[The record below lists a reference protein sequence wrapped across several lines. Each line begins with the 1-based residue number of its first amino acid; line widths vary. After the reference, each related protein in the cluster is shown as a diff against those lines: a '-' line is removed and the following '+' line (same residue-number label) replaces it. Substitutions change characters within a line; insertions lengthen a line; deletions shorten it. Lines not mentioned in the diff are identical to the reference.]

1 MIQPLTSSI
10 PQKQKVSFLIRLV
23 LSILAVNLLVLIIVV
38 LSMKHD
44 YHLYKERAAVSIQNL
59 AQVLEDNIRGTIGKL
74 DLCLLSVK
82 YETERRMASGSLN
95 KKELD
100 RYIHWA
106 CALVPEL
113 ESLRIANAQGKVI
126 LGAGVV
132 KQVTIS
138 DRDYFIRMRDD
149 PQAELVIATP
159 VKSRMTG
166 KWVLNFARRIN
177 NPDGSFAGVV
187 FAQLA
192 LSHFSDRFAKL
203 EVGRK
208 GTLALRD
215 AEMKLIVRYPE
226 RAEFGGT
233 VGQKVISRELQQLF
247 SSGVKTGT
255 FHTPQGFDKIA
266 RTVTFRNISSYPLY
280 IVVNRAAGDYL
291 EDWRKGSVDSLVLMA
306 IFMVTTIIAARLIF
320 SRWLQQMQALAA
332 LSQSRDELECRVV
345 ERTAELE
352 AQNLQLDREVHERKQ
367 AEKKLRSI
375 SHYSRSLIEAGLDP
389 LVTIDATGKITD
401 VNAATEATTGY
412 SRNKLIGTDFSDYFN
427 DPGQARAG
435 YQQVFRD
442 GQVRDYPLEL
452 RHREGTTISVLYN
465 ASLYHDDQG
474 HITGI
479 VATARD
485 ITKLK
490 EVEEER
496 ELTVRFMLLLN
507 DPSSLHDLMQAT
519 TLLLKEWTGY
529 EAIGIRLR
537 SGDEFPYFEASGFPP
552 AFLEKENHLC
562 AYDQNGELLRDS
574 NGNPQLECMCGNIL
588 CRRFDPD
595 KPFFTSRGSFWSNN
609 TTLLL
614 ATSTEVDR
622 QARTRNRCNS
632 EGYES
637 VALIPL
643 RVGNQVFGVLQFND
657 HRPDRFTPALMG
669 LYENLAESLSIALS
683 QRLAQ
688 EALREA
694 STFSQ
699 SLIDSMPDGF
709 SVLDCNGVHLQVND
723 ALCRMT
729 GFSREELLGTGVPHP
744 YWPPEGVPGILAALE
759 QIRQDTAGS
768 FDLTFMRNNGEH
780 FSVIFS
786 PFAVRNT
793 ADKIVSYAATV
804 KDITERKQAE
814 QQLLESSRQ
823 IKMAQELAESANRA
837 KSEFLANMSHE
848 IRTPM
853 NAIIGLGRLALQTE
867 LTFRQQDYF
876 TKITISAEG
885 LLRLLNDI
893 LDLSKVE
900 AGKLELEEVNFELQP
915 ILERLLSLVGV
926 GAATKG
932 VRLLLTND
940 KQTPEHLVGDPLRL
954 EQVLLNLLGN
964 AVKFTPTGE
973 VELTVRPLTAE
984 GNQVTL
990 EFSVRDT
997 GIGLTPEQA
1006 AGIFEAFTQADGST
1020 SRRYGGTGLGLS
1032 ICRRLVSLMGGEIRV
1047 ASEPGVGSTFTFT
1060 AGFLRGA
1067 APDEAPEPALDRSA
1081 VRAALTG
1088 CRVLVVEDH
1097 PINQQVLRE
1106 ILEQVGVSVSIA
1118 ADGREAVV
1126 AVTRM
1131 EGRFDAVLMDLQMPV
1146 MDGYAATLLLRK
1158 QWSAEHLPIIA
1169 MTAHA
1174 RQEERERCLI
1184 SGMNDHLVKPVHP
1197 DRLYASLMLWGRPG
1211 FTPEI
1216 PAFDSRR
1223 QKPPE
1228 SLPNP
1233 MDTLPDTLPG
1243 LDIVAGLTL
1252 LGGNAALYRKL
1263 VIDFGRS
1270 QCDRTDRIKDA
1281 LAAGDLKRARDGVHA
1296 LKGVAGSIG
1305 ATTLHQV
1312 AGDLETACAT
1322 RAAALAGRLFAM
1334 VEARVAEVMTAATLL
1349 AGQGPPSKTIMEEFD
1364 PGAALVLARELAG
1377 LMQQHDLTA
1386 QEVSVELSLLLG
1398 GSALATRAGSLA
1410 ETFAR
1415 VDFRTAAFQLEEL
1428 TALLAQQTLE
1438 EKG

>member
-1 MIQPLTSSI
+1 MGIDKD
-10 PQKQKVSFLIRLV
+10 QKQKASFLIRLI
-23 LSILAVNLLVLIIVV
+23 LSTLVVNLLVLTIVV

-44 YHLYKERAAVSIQNL
+44 YHLYKERAAVSTQNL

-74 DLCLLSVK
+74 DLCLHSVK

-95 KKELD
+95 RKELD
-100 RYIHWA
+100 RYIHRA
-106 CALVPEL
+106 YALVPEL

-126 LGAGVV
+126 LGTGVV

-149 PQAELVIATP
+149 PQAGLVIAKP
-159 VKSRMTG
+159 VKSRMAG
-166 KWVLNFARRIN
+166 KWVLNFAQRIN

-192 LSHFSDRFAKL
+192 LAHFTDMFAKL
-203 EVGRK
+203 EVGRN
-208 GTLALRD
+208 GTVALRD

-226 RAEFGGT
+226 RKEFGGI
-233 VGQKVISRELQQLF
+233 VGQKVISRELQQLY
-247 SSGVKTGT
+247 SSGGKKGT
-255 FHTPQGFDKIA
+255 FHTPQGFDQIA

-280 IVVNRAAGDYL
+280 IVVNSAAGDYL

-306 IFMVTTIIAARLIF
+306 IFMITTIIAARLIF
-320 SRWLQQMQALAA
+320 SRWLQQMLALAE
-332 LSQSRDELECRVV
+332 LSQSRNELEYRVA

-367 AEKKLRSI
+367 AEEKLRSVA
-375 SHYSRSLIEAGLDP
+375 HYTRSLIEASLDP
-389 LVTIDATGKITD
+389 LVTIGATGKITD
-401 VNAATEATTGY
+401 VNSAMEATAGY
-412 SRNKLIGTDFSDYFN
+412 SRNELIGTDFSDYFN
-427 DPGQARAG
+427 YPLQARAG

-474 HITGI
+474 QTTGI

-507 DPSSLHDLMQAT
+507 DPCSLHDLMKAT
-519 TLLLKEWTGY
+519 NLLLKEWTGY

-537 SGDEFPYFEASGFPP
+537 SGDDFPYFETSGFPP

-562 AYDQNGELLRDS
+562 AYDQNGELLRDGD
-574 NGNPQLECMCGNIL
+574 GNPQLECMCGNIL
-588 CRRFDPD
+588 CGRFDPA

-643 RVGNQVFGVLQFND
+643 HVGSQVFGLLQFND
-657 HRPDRFTPALMG
+657 HRPNRFTTALMG

-688 EALREA
+688 EALREVSA
-694 STFSQ
+694 FSH
-699 SLIDSMPDGF
+699 SLIDSMQDGF
-709 SVLDCNGVHLQVND
+709 LVMDCNGGHLQVND

-729 GFSREELLGTGVPHP
+729 GFSREELLGIGSPPP

-759 QIRQDTAGS
+759 QIRQGTVDS
-768 FDLTFMRNNGEH
+768 FDLTFMRNKGER

-814 QQLLESSRQ
+814 QQLRESSRQ
-823 IKMAQELAESANRA
+823 FKMAQELAEAANHA

-853 NAIIGLGRLALQTE
+853 NAIIGLGHLALQTG
-867 LTFRQQDYF
+867 LTFQQQDYL

-900 AGKLELEEVNFELQP
+900 AGKLQLEEVTFELQP

-926 GAATKG
+926 GAAAKG
-932 VRLLLTND
+932 VRLILTND
-940 KQTPEHLVGDPLRL
+940 RQTPEYLVGDPLRL
-954 EQVLLNLLGN
+954 EQILLNLLGN

-984 GNQVTL
+984 GNRVTL

-1006 AGIFEAFTQADGST
+1006 ASIFEAFTQADGST
-1020 SRRYGGTGLGLS
+1020 TRHYGGTGLGLTIS
-1032 ICRRLVSLMGGEIRV
+1032 RRLVTLMGGELRV
-1047 ASEPGVGSTFTFT
+1047 ESEPGVGSTFTVT
-1060 AGFLRGA
+1060 ACFLRGA
-1067 APDEAPEPALDRSA
+1067 APEEAPAPALDRSA
-1081 VRAALTG
+1081 VRAALRG

-1106 ILEQVGVSVSIA
+1106 ILEQIGVRVAIA

-1131 EGRFDAVLMDLQMPV
+1131 EGGFDAVLMDLQMPV
-1146 MDGYAATLLLRK
+1146 MDGYEATLLLRK
-1158 QWSAEHLPIIA
+1158 QWPADRLPIIA

-1174 RQEERERCLI
+1174 RLEERERCLN
-1184 SGMNDHLVKPVHP
+1184 SGMNDHLAKPVYP
-1197 DRLYASLMLWGRPG
+1197 ERLYACLMQWVRPG
-1211 FTPEI
+1211 STPET
-1216 PAFDSRR
+1216 PVADSHRLE
-1223 QKPPE
+1223 PSE
-1228 SLPNP
+1228 SQPNP
-1233 MDTLPDTLPG
+1233 FDTLPDTLPG

-1252 LGGNAALYRKL
+1252 LGGNTALYRKL

-1270 QCDRTDRIKDA
+1270 QGDRTDRIKDA
-1281 LAAGDLKRARDGVHA
+1281 LAAGELKRARDGAHA
-1296 LKGVAGSIG
+1296 LKGVAGNIG

-1322 RAAALAGRLFAM
+1322 GAADLAGRLFAA
-1334 VEARVAEVMTAATLL
+1334 VEMRVAEIMTAATLL
-1349 AGQGPPSKTIMEEFD
+1349 SGQALTPKATTEEFD

-1377 LMQQHDLTA
+1377 LTQHHDLTA
-1386 QEVSVELSLLLG
+1386 QDVSAELSLLLA
-1398 GSALATRAGSLA
+1398 GSDLAALAGCLA
-1410 ETFAR
+1410 ETFTR
-1415 VDFRTAAFQLEEL
+1415 VDFRTAALQLEEL
-1428 TALLAQQTLE
+1428 TALLEILEVAQ
-1438 EKG
+1438 GSR